1 MSYLQG
7 WTMSD
12 LRRQTMSKLR
22 LPVPDIWRLFQLIV
36 ALLPLSLDPRGESV
50 KSGGARVV
58 RITCVNTMTGYV
70 SPTDTGFKL
79 RGTCYP
85 ERVKLFGYFPQLM
98 SHVASRGSLNW
109 QITQLLTGCGICDR
123 DDRDDLLGQLIDH
136 ANYLLGWLRESVG
149 DDRRICV
156 CEAIL
161 EVCDKMI
168 PKSSEPPSDERGGV
182 LAPLNEPPP
191 VPDEIMSNP

>member
-1 MSYLQG
+1 
-7 WTMSD
+7 MSD
-12 LRRQTMSKLR
+12 PWRQTMSVLR
-22 LPVPDIWRLFQLIV
+22 LPLPDIYRLFQQIV
-36 ALLPLSLDPRGESV
+36 ALFPLILDPRGESV
-50 KSGGARVV
+50 KSGGSARVV
-58 RITCVNTMTGYV
+58 RITCVDTMTGCV
-70 SPTDTGFKL
+70 FLTDTGLKL

-85 ERVKLFGYFPQLM
+85 RRINLSGYFLRLM
-98 SHVASRGSLNW
+98 MRVATRESLNW

-123 DDRDDLLGQLIDH
+123 DDRDDLLGQLIDN
-136 ANYLLGWLRESVG
+136 ANDLLGWLRESIG
-149 DDRRICV
+149 DDHRIRV

-182 LAPLNEPPP
+182 LAPVNGPPP